1 MVHNCFTDRDFIYK
15 FEEYS
20 IKIIYKIIEKGK
32 FYLWF
37 SLPPYITNTARENLY
52 MILLVGYSNVLRNL
66 DFKMCFLLLFI
77 FCWIRYEYLL

>member
-37 SLPPYITNTARENLY
+37 PPRYITNTARSLH
-52 MILLVGYSNVLRNL
+52 
-66 DFKMCFLLLFI
+66 DFASRLFK
-77 FCWIRYEYLL
+77 CSTES

>member
-20 IKIIYKIIEKGK
+20 IKIIY
-32 FYLWF
+32 LWS
-37 SLPPYITNTARENLY
+37 SLPPYIINTARENLY

-66 DFKMCFLLLFI
+66 DFKMCFSLLFI
-77 FCWIRYEYLL
+77 FCLIRYEYLL